1 MFNDIKDILPQTIKR
16 AGIKKA
22 VELYQVKAIFYSSV
36 SKYLLPE
43 FAKKIKLVIFK
54 DNIITSAS
62 LSSEATAEMKLNL
75 EKILS
80 NINDKTGDGTVKEIK
95 ILT

>member
-1 MFNDIKDILPQTIKR
+1 MFNDIKDILPRTIKR

-22 VELYQVKAIFYSSV
+22 VELYQVKAVFYLSV
-36 SKYLLPE
+36 AKYLPAEL
-43 FAKKIKLVIFK
+43 AKKIKLVIFK
-54 DNIITSAS
+54 DNIITAAS
-62 LSSEATAEMKLNL
+62 LSEAATEQMKANL

-80 NINDKTGDGTVKEIK
+80 NINDKIGEEAVKEIK